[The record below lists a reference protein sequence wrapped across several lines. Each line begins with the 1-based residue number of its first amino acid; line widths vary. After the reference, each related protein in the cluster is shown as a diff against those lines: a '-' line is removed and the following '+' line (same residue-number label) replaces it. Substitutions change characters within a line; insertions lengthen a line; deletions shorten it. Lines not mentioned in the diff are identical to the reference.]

1 MAIDTI
7 KSSAVLD
14 GAIATADIADD
25 AVTGAKIE
33 NNPTIAG
40 NLTVSGNFTSQGIN
54 DDADAVAMTIDSSE
68 RVLIGMTT
76 ASGSTDGIQ
85 FVKDGRIFSN
95 VDGSAPLILNRKTSD
110 GGIATFR
117 KDGTDIGS
125 ISVMSG
131 DNLAIASTSADH
143 AGLMLG
149 GHSIIPMEANAQAD
163 GTINLGSSTK
173 RFQNLILSGGIKLG
187 GTGTANTLDDYEEGT
202 ATVTMNGGSA
212 HPVSRLQTTAYYT
225 KIGSTVNINFEFNN
239 VNTTGYGGYISVF
252 GLPFAASSPGGTV
265 TRQVCGQIAVYGGA
279 TFSSD
284 GGIFG
289 RLNEGGTEIILWNNG
304 SNTAW
309 EQVTHN
315 AGTSRYLIMNITYRT
330 DS

>member
-7 KSSAVLD
+7 KSTAVLD

-25 AVTGAKIE
+25 AVTSAKI
-33 NNPTIAG
+33 NYP
-40 NLTVSGNFTSQGIN
+40 LTTFSSTGI
-54 DDADAVAMTIDSSE
+54 DDNADALAMTIDSSE
-68 RVLIGMTT
+68 RVLVGTT
-76 ASGSTDGIQ
+76 NAVIVGNGG
-85 FVKDGRIFSN
+85 VALKGADGRIDASGGGGPAALLDRRTN
-95 VDGSAPLILNRKTSD
+95 DGDIVGFYKAGSQ
-110 GGIATFR
+110 
-117 KDGTDIGS
+117 IGS

-173 RFQNLILSGGIKLG
+173 RFQNLILSGGVKLG

-212 HPVSRLQTTAYYT
+212 HPASRLQTTAYYT
-225 KIGSTVNINFEFNN
+225 KIGSLVNINFEFNN
-239 VNTTGYGGYISVF
+239 VNTASYGGYISVF

-289 RLNEGGTEIILWNNG
+289 RLNEGATEIILWNNG

-315 AGTSRYLIMNITYRT
+315 AGTGRYLIMNITYRT